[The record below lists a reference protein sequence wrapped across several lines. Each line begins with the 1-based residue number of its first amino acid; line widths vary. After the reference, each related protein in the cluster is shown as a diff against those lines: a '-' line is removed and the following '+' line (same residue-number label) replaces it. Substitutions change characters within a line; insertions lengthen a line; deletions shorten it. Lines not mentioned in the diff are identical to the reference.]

1 MSLVGKVVI
10 RDLELHAY
18 HGWHRHEGEFGQ
30 PYLIHLELETDLAR
44 AAGSDH
50 LEDALDY
57 AEIVATTKRIFVER
71 KHKLVE
77 SAAVEL
83 ARGLLERFPSVD
95 AVLARVMKLK
105 PPIPERIAAAGVELR
120 MTRADLAGTDAP
132 GV

>member
-1 MSLVGKVVI
+1 MTLAGKVVI
-10 RDLELHAY
+10 HDLELHAY

-30 PYLIHLELETDLAR
+30 PYLIHLELETDIAR

-57 AEIVATTKRIFVER
+57 GEIVAATKRIFVDK

-83 ARGLLERFPSVD
+83 ARGLQERYAQVD
-95 AVLARVMKLK
+95 AVFARVMKLK

-120 MTRADLAGTDAP
+120 MTRADAGKQP
-132 GV
+132 